1 MNKLSELHSKDS
13 FFFFRDDGRE
23 ILIIHTSCDIHDEST
38 RGDMEKIREQ
48 LSDRLKKP
56 KSDIKLEGIEEG
68 SLVFLFSVSKLNIKD
83 FFVLSFLRSLWLNG
97 VLKVETNDFIIV
109 PGNND
114 KFILLYKLENML
126 SSIIY
131 IILHTSFQLQILKLH
146 NK

>member
-1 MNKLSELHSKDS
+1 MNKLSELHSKDT
-13 FFFFRDDGRE
+13 FFFTDDGRE
-23 ILIIHTSCDIHDEST
+23 ILIIHTSYDIHDEST
-38 RGDMEKIREQ
+38 RGYMEKIREQ

-68 SLVFLFSVSKLNIKD
+68 SLMFLFSVSKLNIKD
-83 FFVLSFLRSLWLNG
+83 FLVLSFVRSLWLNG

-114 KFILLYKLENML
+114 KFMLLYKLENML

-131 IILHTSFQLQILKLH
+131 IKLHTSFQLQILKLH

>member
-1 MNKLSELHSKDS
+1 MNKLSELHSKDT
-13 FFFFRDDGRE
+13 FFFTDDGRE
-23 ILIIHTSCDIHDEST
+23 ILIIHTSYDIHDEST
-38 RGDMEKIREQ
+38 RGYMEKIREQ

-68 SLVFLFSVSKLNIKD
+68 SLMFLFSVSKLNIKD
-83 FFVLSFLRSLWLNG
+83 FFVLSFVRSLWLNG

-114 KFILLYKLENML
+114 KFMLLYKLENML

-131 IILHTSFQLQILKLH
+131 IKLHTSFQLQILKLH

>member
-1 MNKLSELHSKDS
+1 
-13 FFFFRDDGRE
+13 
-23 ILIIHTSCDIHDEST
+23 
-38 RGDMEKIREQ
+38 MEKIRKQ

-68 SLVFLFSVSKLNIKD
+68 SLMFLFSVSKLNIKD
-83 FFVLSFLRSLWLNG
+83 FLVLSFVRSLWLNG

-114 KFILLYKLENML
+114 KFMLLYKLENML

-131 IILHTSFQLQILKLH
+131 IYKIAHIVPTANTKAA
-146 NK
+146 

>member
-1 MNKLSELHSKDS
+1 MNKLSELHSKDT
-13 FFFFRDDGRE
+13 FFFTDDGRE
-23 ILIIHTSCDIHDEST
+23 ILIIHTSYDIHDEST
-38 RGDMEKIREQ
+38 RGYMEKIREQ

-68 SLVFLFSVSKLNIKD
+68 SLMFLFSVSKLNIKD

-114 KFILLYKLENML
+114 KFMLLYKLENML

-131 IILHTSFQLQILKLH
+131 IKLHTSFQLQILKLH

>member
-1 MNKLSELHSKDS
+1 MNKLSELHSKDT
-13 FFFFRDDGRE
+13 FFFTDDGRE
-23 ILIIHTSCDIHDEST
+23 ILIIHTSYDIHDEST
-38 RGDMEKIREQ
+38 RGYMEKIREQ

>member
-1 MNKLSELHSKDS
+1 MNKLSELHSKDTC
-13 FFFFRDDGRE
+13 FFTGDGRE
-23 ILIIHTSCDIHDEST
+23 ILIIHTSYDIHDEST
-38 RGDMEKIREQ
+38 RGYMEKIREQ

-68 SLVFLFSVSKLNIKD
+68 SLMFLFSVSKLNIKD
-83 FFVLSFLRSLWLNG
+83 FLVLSFVRSLWLNG

-114 KFILLYKLENML
+114 KFMLLYKLENML

-131 IILHTSFQLQILKLH
+131 I
-146 NK
+146 

>member
-1 MNKLSELHSKDS
+1 MKKLSELHSKDT
-13 FFFFRDDGRE
+13 FFFTDDGRE
-23 ILIIHTSCDIHDEST
+23 ILIIHTSYDIHDEST
-38 RGDMEKIREQ
+38 RGYMEKIREQ

-68 SLVFLFSVSKLNIKD
+68 SLMFLFSVSKLNIKD
-83 FFVLSFLRSLWLNG
+83 FLVLSFVRSLWLNG

-114 KFILLYKLENML
+114 KFMLLYKLENML

-131 IILHTSFQLQILKLH
+131 I
-146 NK
+146 

>member
-1 MNKLSELHSKDS
+1 
-13 FFFFRDDGRE
+13 
-23 ILIIHTSCDIHDEST
+23 
-38 RGDMEKIREQ
+38 MEKIREQ

-68 SLVFLFSVSKLNIKD
+68 SLMFLFSVSKLNIKD